1 MEEMNNNLRLTFQVK
16 GEEVSEILNK
26 MDKLQGSNKKQRI
39 IFAAMVAVA
48 AVDGYYFWISK
59 SGFALLLMMA
69 FLVLAVFY
77 KKKSDFANR
86 RLGEAF
92 EADPQQIVEVQE
104 EQLQL
109 TDRATTYEDISVM
122 FEFKKAFGVHYM
134 GNHYFVIPKRVFE
147 SEEQLAEFRDA
158 MSGKLQ
164 DKFKNY
170 SDKM

>member
-1 MEEMNNNLRLTFQVK
+1 MDEMKNISLAFQVK
-16 GEEVSEILNK
+16 GEEVAEILNK

-39 IFAAMVAVA
+39 IFAAIMMVA
-48 AVDGYYFWISK
+48 AVDAYYFFFVSHNA
-59 SGFALLLMMA
+59 FALLLMMV

-104 EQLQL
+104 AQLQL
-109 TDRATTYEDISVM
+109 TDRATAYEDISL
-122 FEFKKAFGVHYM
+122 FCEFKKAFGIHYM

-147 SEEQLAEFRDA
+147 SEEQLAEFRGI
-158 MSGKLQ
+158 MQEKLQ
-164 DKFKNY
+164 EKYQDH
-170 SDKM
+170 SAKM